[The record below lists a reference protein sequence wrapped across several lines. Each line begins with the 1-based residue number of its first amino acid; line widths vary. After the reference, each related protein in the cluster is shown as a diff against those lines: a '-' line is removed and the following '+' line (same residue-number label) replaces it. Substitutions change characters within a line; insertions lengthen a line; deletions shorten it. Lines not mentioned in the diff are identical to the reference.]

1 MITKGAHH
9 VSLTVSD
16 LDQAC
21 AFYGG
26 LLGLAEIERPDFG
39 FPGAWYQAGSVQLHL
54 ITAPPGHDIGST
66 PARTTPLANHLA
78 FEIEDYEAMKARLE
92 DAGIDVIGLGDEAG
106 QLFAPDPHGNMIE
119 FIRPGGRLGRAK
131 SE

>member
-1 MITKGAHH
+1 MITKGTHH

-21 AFYGG
+21 AFYGK
-26 LLGLAEIERPDFG
+26 LLGLVEIERPDFG

-54 ITAPPGHDIGST
+54 IAAPPGHDIGSP
-66 PARTTPLANHLA
+66 PAKASPLANHLA

-92 DAGIDVIGLGDEAG
+92 DAGVEVIGLGDEVG
-106 QLFAPDPHGNMIE
+106 QLFARDPHGNMIE
-119 FIRPGGRLGRAK
+119 FIRPGGRLGRTQP
-131 SE
+131 E